1 MNRQTQRFSGKT
13 LETAVL
19 GAINELGEDAEILD
33 ARRVRRGGVGGF
45 FASEH
50 YVVTA
55 RPSARSAAGGVR
67 TSDAAMPGTA
77 MPDAAVRAA
86 APAVAAAPVMTVGY
100 DDAAPVGFEAH
111 LRELVTAV
119 ETQGLVADR
128 VRPAAVPRDPVP
140 MPASAAH
147 RVSPLPRFFSDEDLV
162 PIGGGRPRPV
172 QAPAFVSPFAEVVG
186 MDDGWDVDDELE
198 VDLREPVAVHT
209 PAPRQRVAAG
219 AARPAP
225 VVETPT
231 WQAWNPPSISSQAP
245 PAPPAAQAAPATQTA
260 PVIDLRGPDGPGW
273 SHEALAALGVPE
285 AVLTRIPEGLEGDMA
300 WTAALEQAI
309 REVVPPPPDPQQLGA
324 ALSVSGPAAAAPR
337 LLQAAL
343 TGYPLGDLQLA
354 DRRVPATAF
363 ELTLAIRSCLRP

>member
-1 MNRQTQRFSGKT
+1 MTVDD
-13 LETAVL
+13 L
-19 GAINELGEDAEILD
+19 
-33 ARRVRRGGVGGF
+33 
-45 FASEH
+45 
-50 YVVTA
+50 
-55 RPSARSAAGGVR
+55 
-67 TSDAAMPGTA
+67 
-77 MPDAAVRAA
+77 
-86 APAVAAAPVMTVGY
+86 APA
-100 DDAAPVGFEAH
+100 GFEAH

-162 PIGGGRPRPV
+162 PIGAGRPRPV
-172 QAPAFVSPFAEVVG
+172 QAPAFVAPFAEVVG
-186 MDDGWDVDDELE
+186 IDDGWYADEEPEL
-198 VDLREPVAVHT
+198 DLREPVAVHA
-209 PAPRQRVAAG
+209 PPPRQRVAAG
-219 AARPAP
+219 AVRQAPAAAAAAP
-225 VVETPT
+225 GAAQPA
-231 WQAWNPPSISSQAP
+231 WKAWNPPAVSAP
-245 PAPPAAQAAPATQTA
+245 LPAAPLPAMPAPQVAAPAA

-273 SHEALAALGVPE
+273 SHEALAALGVPD
-285 AVLTRIPEGLEGDMA
+285 AVLSRIPEGLEGDMA

-309 REVVPPPPDPQQLGA
+309 RDLVPPPPDPQQLGA

-354 DRRVPATAF
+354 DRRVPATAL